1 MSSSRRRGRSS
12 SLEDFRSSSSK
23 RRNRSPS
30 PEEHDSKHHKKHKH
44 KKKSKEHKE
53 HKERK
58 EHKEDKLSL
67 IQLSAYSNVDNPF
80 GDVNLGEKFEW
91 KKKKDRDKKM
101 GLTPEE
107 IMQRERERQEEA
119 QLELEKLNK
128 RRAEREREQQ
138 LREEELARI
147 QRESEAGAMGDLAS
161 KEDEFHLEQ
170 AKVRAEIR
178 IKENRAKPID
188 IPAINLRLSDES
200 DQVDESLE
208 IDIDEPYTIL
218 ENLNLEEVKELHGD
232 ILKYLSLEK
241 NPNHLEFWRAMIV
254 VCDDKLSEL
263 HDDEKNHAGNVIAPV
278 KDEINKIF
286 EDKTY
291 EQLQKLQLG
300 IQQKLSGK
308 EAVDIEYWEQQ
319 LKLLTVWK
327 AKAKLKAM
335 HEIVLQKRLEQ
346 LRKKQ
351 REEAVK
357 VQEELETALATHSQH
372 VQDAMSVNDSI
383 DDEDEYEHLNL
394 EDIVIEEYDRSMS
407 PEPFQRLSRE
417 DKQLDILESGKDLKE
432 LKEKRKRVLEN
443 QFIPMRVQPKKP
455 TLEEEEESFVSKML
469 YEREAAK
476 DLDEDET
483 IFNIEEELAKTTYLW
498 QDKYR
503 PRKPRYFNRV
513 HTGYEWNKYNQT
525 HYDSDNPPP
534 KVVQGY
540 KFNIFYPDLIN
551 KTKAP
556 TYKIEREPGN
566 TDTVLIRF
574 IAGPP
579 YEDIA
584 FRIVNREWEYSHK
597 KGFKSSFDRGV
608 LQLHFHFKRHYYRR

>member
-188 IPAINLRLSDES
+188 ILAINLRLSDES

-443 QFIPMRVQPKKP
+443 QFIPMRV
-455 TLEEEEESFVSKML
+455 SKML

>member
-188 IPAINLRLSDES
+188 ILAINLRLSDES

-241 NPNHLEFWRAMIV
+241 NPNHLEFWR
-254 VCDDKLSEL
+254 
-263 HDDEKNHAGNVIAPV
+263 
-278 KDEINKIF
+278 
-286 EDKTY
+286 
-291 EQLQKLQLG
+291 
-300 IQQKLSGK
+300 
-308 EAVDIEYWEQQ
+308 
-319 LKLLTVWK
+319 
-327 AKAKLKAM
+327 
-335 HEIVLQKRLEQ
+335 
-346 LRKKQ
+346 
-351 REEAVK
+351 
-357 VQEELETALATHSQH
+357 
-372 VQDAMSVNDSI
+372 
-383 DDEDEYEHLNL
+383 
-394 EDIVIEEYDRSMS
+394 
-407 PEPFQRLSRE
+407 
-417 DKQLDILESGKDLKE
+417 
-432 LKEKRKRVLEN
+432 
-443 QFIPMRVQPKKP
+443 
-455 TLEEEEESFVSKML
+455 
-469 YEREAAK
+469 
-476 DLDEDET
+476 
-483 IFNIEEELAKTTYLW
+483 
-498 QDKYR
+498 
-503 PRKPRYFNRV
+503 
-513 HTGYEWNKYNQT
+513 
-525 HYDSDNPPP
+525 
-534 KVVQGY
+534 
-540 KFNIFYPDLIN
+540 
-551 KTKAP
+551 
-556 TYKIEREPGN
+556 
-566 TDTVLIRF
+566 
-574 IAGPP
+574 
-579 YEDIA
+579 
-584 FRIVNREWEYSHK
+584 
-597 KGFKSSFDRGV
+597 
-608 LQLHFHFKRHYYRR
+608 